1 MQTIKQT
8 IEDFQGIRTLFIT
21 DTTTI
26 GKRLMVNVSDGE
38 IVKYTGI
45 YYKPSDNVS
54 SAAPLEQEATFIGEV
69 ECQRSRYD
77 VGITGIY
84 IIPLYIFFPSS
95 SSDDTNLE
103 HLKWHKITNYR
114 PPTNKYFNYP
124 HLLMLPQHY
133 YNYKPLY
140 FTHTIE
146 NISLKEF
153 LSTQCDIGNMELE
166 L

>member
-1 MQTIKQT
+1 MQTIEQT

-21 DTTTI
+21 DTSAV
-26 GKRLMVNVSDGE
+26 GKRLMVNVNDGE

-45 YYKPSDNVS
+45 YYKPSDNAS
-54 SAAPLEQEATFIGEV
+54 SGAPLEQEATFIGEV

-84 IIPLYIFFPSS
+84 IIPLYIFVSS
-95 SSDDTNLE
+95 SSDETNQE
-103 HLKWHKITNYR
+103 TPKWHKITNYR
-114 PPTNKYFNYP
+114 RPTNKYFNYP

-153 LSTQCDIGNMELE
+153 LSTQSDIGNMEL
-166 L
+166 